1 MLHSFAGTRIDAA
14 PLARDA
20 ALHQLSARLELRF
33 EASNQRTR
41 MRVDAQDPPWKVIR
55 AFQQANGGAL
65 VHLHNVSG
73 GILAGDRL
81 SLQIAVG
88 AGAIAQVT
96 TTGATRLYRHRAGA
110 SDSEQHLSIS
120 VDGGA
125 VLEYLPDAL
134 IPFAGSRHVQRTTA
148 TLADG
153 ATFFWWE
160 VLSPGRQAMGEQFA
174 FERLRVETAVRSKLR
189 PLVLENFVLEPRIRS
204 MESTARLGGYTHTAT
219 FFAFQVGR
227 SSADLRQLESTLAEV
242 ARETSRPGVTIWGA
256 SALAS
261 DGVIVR
267 GLSATARDLPATLA
281 RFWTTARKFL
291 TGDEGVAPRKLK

>member
-1 MLHSFAGTRIDAA
+1 MLYSAAGTRIDAA
-14 PLARDA
+14 PVARDTA
-20 ALHQLSARLELRF
+20 FHQLSARLELRF
-33 EASNQRTR
+33 VAASQRTR
-41 MRVDAQDPPWKVIR
+41 LHVDAQEPPWRVIR
-55 AFQQANGGAL
+55 AFHQSNSAAL

-81 SLQIAVG
+81 SLQIEVG
-88 AGAIAQVT
+88 PEARAQVT

-110 SDSEQHLSIS
+110 SDSEQHVSIS
-120 VDGGA
+120 VGRGA
-125 VLEYLPDAL
+125 LLEYLPDAV

-148 TLADG
+148 TLADH

-160 VLSPGRQAMGEQFA
+160 VLAPGRQAMGEQFA
-174 FERLRVETAVRSKLR
+174 FERLHVHTAVRSKLR
-189 PLVLENFVLEPRIRS
+189 PLLLEDYALEPRLRS
-204 MESTARLGGYTHTAT
+204 IESAARLGAYTHTAT
-219 FFAFQVGR
+219 LFAFQVGR
-227 SSADLRQLESTLAEV
+227 SASDLRALESILADV

-291 TGDEGVAPRKLK
+291 TGEEAVPPRKLK

>member
-1 MLHSFAGTRIDAA
+1 
-14 PLARDA
+14 
-20 ALHQLSARLELRF
+20 
-33 EASNQRTR
+33 

-81 SLQIAVG
+81 SLRIAVG

-96 TTGATRLYRHRAGA
+96 STGATRLYRHRPGA
-110 SDSEQHLSIS
+110 PDSEHHLAIS
-120 VDGGA
+120 VAEDA
-125 VLEYLPDAL
+125 VLEYLPDAV

-148 TLADG
+148 TLADK

-160 VLSPGRQAMGEQFA
+160 MLAPGRQAMGEQFK
-174 FERLRVETAVRSKLR
+174 FERLQIETSVQSRLR
-189 PLVLENFVLEPRIRS
+189 PLVLEDYVLEPDIRS
-204 MESTARLGGYTHTAT
+204 MESTARLGSYAHTAT

-227 SSADLRQLESTLAEV
+227 SSSDLRQLESTLAEI
-242 ARETSRPGVTIWGA
+242 AREASRPGVTIWGA

-281 RFWTTARKFL
+281 RFWSTARQFL
-291 TGDEGVAPRKLK
+291 TGEEAVPPRKLK

>member
-1 MLHSFAGTRIDAA
+1 
-14 PLARDA
+14 
-20 ALHQLSARLELRF
+20 
-33 EASNQRTR
+33 

-55 AFQQANGGAL
+55 AFQQANGAAL

-96 TTGATRLYRHRAGA
+96 STGATRLYRHRAGA
-110 SDSEQHLSIS
+110 NDSEQHLSIA
-120 VDGGA
+120 VAEGA

-134 IPFAGSRHVQRTTA
+134 IPFAGSRHVQRTTT
-148 TLADG
+148 TLADN

-160 VLSPGRQAMGEQFA
+160 ILAPGRQAMGEQFA
-174 FERLRVETAVRSKLR
+174 FERLHVATVVRSKRR
-189 PLVLENFVLEPRIRS
+189 PLLLDNFVLEPHIRS
-204 MESTARLGGYTHTAT
+204 IESMARLGGYTHTAT
-219 FFAFQVGR
+219 LFAFQVGR
-227 SSADLRQLESTLAEV
+227 SSADLRQLESILAEV
-242 ARETSRPGVTIWGA
+242 AREASRPGVTIWGA

-267 GLSATARDLPATLA
+267 GLSATARDLPAMLA

-291 TGDEGVAPRKLK
+291 TGEEAVPPRKLK